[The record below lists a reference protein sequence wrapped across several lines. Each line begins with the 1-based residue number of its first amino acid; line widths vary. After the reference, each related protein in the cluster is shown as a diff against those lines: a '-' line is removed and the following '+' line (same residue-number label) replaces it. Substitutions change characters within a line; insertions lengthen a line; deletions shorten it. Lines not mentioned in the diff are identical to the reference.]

1 MKLNTV
7 AFSAACLF
15 STIAILGTFVNPALA
30 QFKPRTQRGMGSS
43 GTANRGAGAERKGHA
58 LPWSKT
64 AGTPAI
70 NAGHEVGFFI
80 WHDDSY
86 VYVAST
92 SESDK
97 GLSFKGA
104 ARLQDGTIVNPMS
117 LKDEKGDKF
126 KLVKPTELRFNF
138 KTHEGIDG
146 VKFQISGGKHIAFH
160 LELNGKRT
168 DHVFMG
174 GNMKE
179 IDSGKKGILLFD
191 LSK

>member
-1 MKLNTV
+1 MKPNNV
-7 AFSAACLF
+7 AFSTVCLF
-15 STIAILGTFVNPALA
+15 STIAILGASVNPAFA
-30 QFKPRTQRGMGSS
+30 QFKPRTQRGAGAA
-43 GTANRGAGAERKGHA
+43 GAANRGAGAERKGHA
-58 LPWSKT
+58 LPWSET
-64 AGTPAI
+64 VGTPAI

-86 VYVAST
+86 VYIATT

-97 GLSFKGA
+97 GLGFKGV
-104 ARLQDGTIVNPMS
+104 ARLQEGTIVNPMG

-126 KLVKPTELRFNF
+126 KLVKPSELRFHF
-138 KTHEGIDG
+138 KTHEGVDG
-146 VKFQISGGKHIAFH
+146 VKFQINGGKHIAFH

-168 DHVFMG
+168 DHVFVG

-179 IDSGKKGILLFD
+179 VDSGKKGILVFD